1 MNGTANVLRRAMRPT
16 TKSYRCSVAETIRL
30 IQAENSLTDHELAEM
45 IGCSVGT
52 ISNARNERGNLDG
65 VFLMSLQYAFGAD
78 AIDPVL
84 ALSAARGVPSGGAGK
99 IDKSPVVILAE
110 AILKL
115 AEAQQT
121 ESEHGPDT
129 GPNEAAE
136 LLPVLRAARSVLD
149 HEIARIS
156 PMLRAVG

>member
-1 MNGTANVLRRAMRPT
+1 MRPT
-16 TKSYRCSVAETIRL
+16 TKSYRCSVAETIRN
-30 IQAENSLTDHELAEM
+30 IQAQHGLTDHDLAEQ

-84 ALSAARGVPSGGAGK
+84 ALSGARGVPKDATCSV
-99 IDKSPVVILAE
+99 DMNPVVKLAE
-110 AILKL
+110 AIQKL
-115 AEAQQT
+115 AEAQRPD
-121 ESEHGPDT
+121 SEHGGGT
-129 GPNEAAE
+129 GPKEARD

-149 HEIARIS
+149 HEIARLS
-156 PMLRAVG
+156 PMLKAVG